1 METII
6 DLKKIETCSEC
17 TCFNL
22 RKASRVITQLFDR
35 AIMPWGL
42 RGTQFSI
49 LAILSAYGPE
59 AITRL
64 SEVLVMDRT
73 TLTRNLKPME
83 NAGLIKIT
91 PGNDLRSKTVSMT
104 KKGQRTFAKTF
115 PHWEK
120 TQIRIIDTLGQKR
133 FNAFIKDLSEIV
145 EIFSAKTTG
154 SFF

>member
-6 DLKKIETCSEC
+6 DRKKLETCAEC

-22 RKASRVITQLFDR
+22 RKASRVITQLFDK
-35 AIMPWGL
+35 AIKPWGL

-49 LAILSAYGPE
+49 LAVLSAYGPE
-59 AITRL
+59 AITIL

-91 PGNDLRSKTVSMT
+91 RGNDLRSKTVSMT
-104 KKGQRTFAKTF
+104 KKGQRTFTKTF

-120 TQIRIIDTLGQKR
+120 TQTRIIGKLGQKR
-133 FNAFIKDLSEIV
+133 FNSLIKDLSEIS
-145 EIFSAKTTG
+145 EFFSAKAIG
-154 SFF
+154 